1 MRETLHILKQSDHR
15 SNPINEPKIQ
25 QPENVL
31 LQADGQT
38 PVLIDFGSMAA
49 ADRRVGSRSEAL
61 LIQEDA
67 ATNST
72 MPYRA
77 PELFDVSSDAQ
88 LDARVDGAS
97 GVVAFMSTDDGSLI
111 LIRPP
116 YPHHTR
122 AQSGP

>member
-1 MRETLHILKQSDHR
+1 MRETLKILKQSDHQ

-38 PVLIDFGSMAA
+38 PVLIDFGSMAT

-88 LDARVDGAS
+88 LDARVDGAF
-97 GVVAFMSTDDGSLI
+97 GVAAFMSTDEG
-111 LIRPP
+111 
-116 YPHHTR
+116 
-122 AQSGP
+122 